1 MDRVDPVVYCRPG
14 YSADQRRGV
23 DRFEKNG
30 MKIYRAPA
38 TIYFGEEPPA
48 LPAPARRRFHAGHV
62 WLLLASLA
70 DGGLSGE
77 EVIMTQ
83 QMTIMAALNA
93 VADEIAMVD
102 PRARAGWIVYLL
114 QLIEVDNTDAA
125 EAMVADLTKI
135 LIYRIARGRW

>member
-1 MDRVDPVVYCRPG
+1 MAQNWEFPQPTLPASSSGVGHVRRCNDVDRVDPVVYCRPG

-62 WLLLASLA
+62 WLLLALLGFV
-70 DGGLSGE
+70 GG
-77 EVIMTQ
+77 
-83 QMTIMAALNA
+83 AALLY
-93 VADEIAMVD
+93 
-102 PRARAGWIVYLL
+102 ARHGLAW
-114 QLIEVDNTDAA
+114 A
-125 EAMVADLTKI
+125 
-135 LIYRIARGRW
+135 

>member
-1 MDRVDPVVYCRPG
+1 MNKRPATLILAVVL
-14 YSADQRRGV
+14 AAQV
-23 DRFEKNG
+23 Q
-30 MKIYRAPA
+30 APA
-38 TIYFGEEPPA
+38 PRVYLQNHAFRQRKAHLHVP
-48 LPAPARRRFHAGHV
+48 RRKRS
-62 WLLLASLA
+62 LASLA

>member
-1 MDRVDPVVYCRPG
+1 
-14 YSADQRRGV
+14 
-23 DRFEKNG
+23 
-30 MKIYRAPA
+30 
-38 TIYFGEEPPA
+38 
-48 LPAPARRRFHAGHV
+48 
-62 WLLLASLA
+62 
-70 DGGLSGE
+70 
-77 EVIMTQ
+77 MTQ

-135 LIYRIARGRW
+135 LIYRITRGRW

>member
-1 MDRVDPVVYCRPG
+1 
-14 YSADQRRGV
+14 
-23 DRFEKNG
+23 
-30 MKIYRAPA
+30 
-38 TIYFGEEPPA
+38 
-48 LPAPARRRFHAGHV
+48 
-62 WLLLASLA
+62 
-70 DGGLSGE
+70 
-77 EVIMTQ
+77 MTQ

-125 EAMVADLTKI
+125 EAMVADLTNI

>member
-1 MDRVDPVVYCRPG
+1 MNKR
-14 YSADQRRGV
+14 
-23 DRFEKNG
+23 
-30 MKIYRAPA
+30 PA
-38 TIYFGEEPPA
+38 TLILA
-48 LPAPARRRFHAGHV
+48 VVLAAQVQAPAPAFTCKIMRFGNAKPTCMCRGEKRS
-62 WLLLASLA
+62 LASLA